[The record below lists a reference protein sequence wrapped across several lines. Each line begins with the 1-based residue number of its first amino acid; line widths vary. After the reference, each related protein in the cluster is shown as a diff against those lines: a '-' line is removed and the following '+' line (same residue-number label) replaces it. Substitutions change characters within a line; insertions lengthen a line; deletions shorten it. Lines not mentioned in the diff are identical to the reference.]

1 MNQTDIAKIA
11 KQHALYQTEA
21 KAKRRNLV
29 ELVNEPETDNSFYN
43 AITIN
48 THTLQLA
55 RTEAKAVAIEE
66 LAEALGIALE
76 VE

>member
-11 KQHALYQTEA
+11 KQHALYRTEA
-21 KAKRRNLV
+21 EAKRRNLADAV
-29 ELVNEPETDNSFYN
+29 IRREPSAIVGATIVNEATMM
-43 AITIN
+43 II
-48 THTLQLA
+48 

-76 VE
+76 VEG